1 MILTT
6 VLLVQTMTLA
16 WWKRSIQNKYSQLL
30 SIIIVLFLVSPNFG
44 GKIGQIMISAVF
56 LGTIFAIIRTFNLK
70 RRFFI
75 LLLILAGAAFS
86 LDIYSKIQSNFEQD
100 KLLMLLILVI
110 YSLFVVAALVT
121 INRRIFL
128 VTKVD
133 SDTIKGG
140 ISVFFL
146 IGIVWALFY
155 DMVAI
160 LDPNAFSQS
169 VETTS
174 LLDSMFYF
182 SFTTLTTLGYGDIT
196 PISDIARTLAN
207 LEAIVGM
214 MYPAIFIARL
224 VGLYTAQ
231 EMSKGD

>member
-1 MILTT
+1 
-6 VLLVQTMTLA
+6 MTLA

-30 SIIIVLFLVSPNFG
+30 SIIIVLFIVSPNFE
-44 GKIGQIMISAVF
+44 GKTGQIIISAVF
-56 LGTIFAIIRTFNLK
+56 LGTIFAIIRTFSLK